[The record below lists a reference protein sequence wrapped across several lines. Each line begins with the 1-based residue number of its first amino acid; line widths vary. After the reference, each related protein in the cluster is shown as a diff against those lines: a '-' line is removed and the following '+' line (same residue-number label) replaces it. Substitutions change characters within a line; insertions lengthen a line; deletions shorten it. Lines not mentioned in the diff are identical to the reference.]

1 MLSQKIN
8 SHKPPE
14 YILEVFADPTSV
26 KDIVKGILHTIFF
39 HRYFPCIRPTSLD
52 VLNLTLP
59 AISDVELETLID
71 ARVNALV
78 RHHLSS
84 SANSPNGG
92 VRGRIAVQFFEK
104 RRRKVAGGFGAG
116 LVGGG
121 RWFVGGL
128 AGRGVGGV
136 GGGVGGGAGTGEVG
150 AGGIGGG
157 ATGMNEE
164 EVCWEVWT
172 VDVTIAMPRTE
183 SDRTK
188 VRKAMEKMLQNAAFK
203 IVSVVNK
210 DKDHIPPITTSDA
223 NPFPYQIVLNPKLD
237 NWGNKF
243 GLY

>member
-1 MLSQKIN
+1 MLSPKTDPR
-8 SHKPPE
+8 KPPE

-39 HRYFPCIRPTSLD
+39 HRYFPCIRPTSFD

-71 ARVNALV
+71 ARVNSLI
-78 RHHLSS
+78 RQHLSS

-104 RRRKVAGGFGAG
+104 RRRKASAGPLGFGAG

-121 RWFVGGL
+121 RWLVGGL
-128 AGRGVGGV
+128 AGRG
-136 GGGVGGGAGTGEVG
+136 G
-150 AGGIGGG
+150 AGGSGGG
-157 ATGMNEE
+157 GGGGGREGGGMNEE
-164 EVCWEVWT
+164 EVCWEIWT
-172 VDVTIAMPRTE
+172 VDVTIATPRTE

-188 VRKAMEKMLQNAAFK
+188 VRKAMEKMLQKAAFK
-203 IVSVVNK
+203 IVAIVNK
-210 DKDHIPPITTSDA
+210 DKDHIPPITTSDS

-237 NWGNKF
+237 SWGNKF